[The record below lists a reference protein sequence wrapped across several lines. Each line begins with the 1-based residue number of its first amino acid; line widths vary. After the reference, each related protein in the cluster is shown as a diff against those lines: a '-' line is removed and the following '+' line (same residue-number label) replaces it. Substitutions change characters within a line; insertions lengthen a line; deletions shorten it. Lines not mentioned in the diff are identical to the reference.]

1 MKKET
6 IISIISGLLYYIIGT
21 IGFFYAFIFI
31 GIFVITLDFSETL
44 FWIESLVL
52 PIIILLLPII
62 LKIILKN
69 NFTNQYYHP

>member
-6 IISIISGLLYYIIGT
+6 LISIISGLLYYIIGT